1 MGIALFPEHGKSF
14 KDLYAAADKAL
25 YNSKHKGKDMF
36 TFFSELNDGKEN
48 AE

>member
-14 KDLYAAADKAL
+14 KDLYAVADKAL

-36 TFFSELNDGKEN
+36 TFFSKLNDGKEN